1 MLPRLWWLRLTGT
14 SGSPRLHR
22 VRKTLQ
28 TSASLN
34 PLAALRPP
42 PQNTRRDHPPKLQG
56 RGALAV
62 SWDCTTALW
71 PWTILLLATVLTGSF
86 WPGASR
92 AQEHKT
98 KVPGLDKITGGP
110 SQQAFSGIVESLDK
124 QRKVLNVNTVTGGAI
139 EIFPI
144 KKNVHVATADGDKL
158 TLAEVKPGANVLIY
172 YEQKGDH
179 RTVKE
184 IIVLKGE
191 PNPGKK
197 SPPPS

>member
-1 MLPRLWWLRLTGT
+1 MWE
-14 SGSPRLHR
+14 
-22 VRKTLQ
+22 TLQ

-34 PLAALRPP
+34 PLAPLRPLP
-42 PQNTRRDHPPKLQG
+42 VNTRRDHPPNLQG
-56 RGALAV
+56 LGAPAV
-62 SWDCTTALW
+62 SRERTGASWS
-71 PWTILLLATVLTGSF
+71 WTVLLLATALTGF
-86 WPGASR
+86 LGPGASR

-98 KVPGLDKITGGP
+98 KVPGLDKITGAP
-110 SQQAFSGIVESLDK
+110 NQQAFSGIVESLDK

-144 KKNVHVATADGDKL
+144 KKSVHVSTADGDKL
-158 TLAEVKPGANVLIY
+158 TLTEVKPGANVLIY

-191 PNPGKK
+191 PNPAKK